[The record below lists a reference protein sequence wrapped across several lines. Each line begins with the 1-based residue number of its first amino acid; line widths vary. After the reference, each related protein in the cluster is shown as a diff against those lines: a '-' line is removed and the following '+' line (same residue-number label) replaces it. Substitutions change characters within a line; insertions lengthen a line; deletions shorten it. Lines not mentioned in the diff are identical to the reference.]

1 MNKITESQIK
11 HAIDSISLEEFC
23 DRDRVSESLKKY
35 ASEEDPTKIDLEGQ
49 LLSTLDLSASFTK
62 ELVYSTLCK
71 LLITDDTDS
80 AKSE

>member
-11 HAIDSISLEEFC
+11 HAIESSSLEDFC
-23 DRDRVSESLKKY
+23 VRDRVSETMQKY
-35 ASEEDPTKIDLEGQ
+35 ALEEDPTKIDLEGQ
-49 LLSTLDLSASFTK
+49 LLSVLDLSVSFTK

>member
-11 HAIDSISLEEFC
+11 HAIDSFSLEEFC
-23 DRDRVSESLKKY
+23 DRNRMSESMQKY
-35 ASEEDPTKIDLEGQ
+35 ALEEDPTKIDLDGQ
-49 LLSTLDLSASFTK
+49 LLSVLDLSVSFTK

>member
-1 MNKITESQIK
+1 MNKITEVQIK
-11 HAIDSISLEEFC
+11 QAIDSFNLEEFC
-23 DRDRVSESLKKY
+23 DRDRVSKSLQKY

-49 LLSTLDLSASFTK
+49 LLSVLDLSVSFTK

-80 AKSE
+80 TKSE